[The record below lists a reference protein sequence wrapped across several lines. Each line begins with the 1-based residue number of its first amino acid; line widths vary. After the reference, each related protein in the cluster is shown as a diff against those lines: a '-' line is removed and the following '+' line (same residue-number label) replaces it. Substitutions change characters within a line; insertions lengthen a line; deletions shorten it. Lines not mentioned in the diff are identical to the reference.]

1 MSDVIYIVCSST
13 GPTTTSESNSN
24 KFHKWIKQSDGQ
36 WLHSWG
42 RVGDAGSSQLDPE
55 AKMQKKLKESLRKGY
70 KQIEVAA
77 DAGSGTV
84 NGPAITKQDV
94 RQKAIDEIA
103 GGDNGLKDL
112 VAMLVDR
119 NTRDITST
127 TTLKVNT
134 STGLFQTDGG
144 VIVTRQVVDD
154 ARDLLGKIKVTL
166 NGPTIRSK
174 SAENAADQLACE
186 YLMRIP
192 TNIGRN
198 RPTFENVFPDKPSV
212 DKQEQILDAL
222 LGSLDML
229 SKPQPQAKDEPK
241 VEVKRTW
248 NVSLK
253 PTDNDELKRID
264 KYFRSTFQ
272 SMHAAA
278 QAGLKPKRAW
288 TLTISHMNENFDK
301 DGAKVGNV
309 KELWHGTRVGNL
321 LSILSRG
328 LIIPPWA
335 DAGRMFG
342 DGIYFSDQST
352 KSLNYAYGYWGGGR
366 KDNTC
371 YMLLNDVAM
380 GKPYIP
386 KSSGSWK
393 KAPDGCD
400 STFARA
406 GEVVHNNEMIVYRAS
421 QCRVTRLVE
430 FGN

>member
-1 MSDVIYIVCSST
+1 MSEVIYIVCSST

-24 KFHKWIKQSDGQ
+24 KFHKWVKQADGQ

-42 RVGDAGSSQLDPE
+42 RVGDAGRSQVDDE
-55 AKMQKKLKESLRKGY
+55 AKMQKKLKASLKEGY
-70 KQIEVAA
+70 QKIEVAA
-77 DAGSGTV
+77 DVGSGTV
-84 NGPAITKQDV
+84 NGPALAKQDV

-103 GGDNGLKDL
+103 GPDTGLRDL
-112 VAMLVDR
+112 VSMLVDR
-119 NTRDITST
+119 NTRDVTST
-127 TTLKVNT
+127 TTLKMNDA
-134 STGLFQTDGG
+134 TGLFQTDGG
-144 VIVTRQVVDD
+144 IIVTRNVVEE
-154 ARDLLGKIKVTL
+154 ARHLLNKIKITL
-166 NGPTIRSK
+166 KGPTVRSK
-174 SAENAADQLACE
+174 FDEHAADQLACD

-198 RPTFENVFPDKPSV
+198 RPTFDNVFPDKASI
-212 DKQEQILDAL
+212 DKQDQILDAL
-222 LGSLDML
+222 LGSIDML
-229 SKPQPQAKDEPK
+229 SKPQPKKDEPK

-248 NVSLK
+248 NVKLT
-253 PTDNDELKRID
+253 PTDVNELKRID

-288 TLTISHMNENFDK
+288 YLTISHMDEAFKN

-321 LSILSRG
+321 LSIFSRG

-352 KSLNYAYGYWGGGR
+352 KSLNYAYGYWSGGS

-371 YMLLNDVAM
+371 YMLLNDVAL
-380 GKPYIP
+380 GKSYIP

-393 KAPDGCD
+393 KAPDGYD

-421 QCRVTRLVE
+421 QCHVTRLVE